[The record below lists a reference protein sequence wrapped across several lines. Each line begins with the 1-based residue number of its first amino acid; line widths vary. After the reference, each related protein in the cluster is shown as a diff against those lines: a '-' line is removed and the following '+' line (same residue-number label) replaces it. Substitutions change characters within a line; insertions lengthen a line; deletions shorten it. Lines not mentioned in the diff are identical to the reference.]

1 MINRFNAAW
10 TLLLPLISLVLIG
23 LYYFVSQH
31 TFIVLLLCIGL
42 IASVTC
48 AIHHAE
54 VIALKVGEPF
64 GTLVLALSVTIIE
77 VALIVSMMLSGG
89 AEAMGL
95 ARDTI
100 FAAVMIILNAI
111 IGLSL
116 FIGAS
121 KHQIQGFNLEGVTAA
136 LSVMT
141 VIVVFAMILPNHV
154 TSSPFAGSYNS
165 TQLTFIAFITLVLF
179 TGFTFFQTMRH
190 RDYFLAVH
198 ITDSQNIPAEERLN
212 PDHQT
217 TIVSLIFLLI
227 SLVAVV
233 LSAKGISPSL
243 EALLDRFG
251 APMATLG
258 IIIAAIVLLPEFGAA
273 IRAATANRLQSSLN
287 LAIGSA
293 IASIGLTIP
302 VVAILAVY
310 MGWTL
315 ELGLDSKSVVL
326 LVLSLF
332 IVAISLRTGLTT
344 ILPGIVHLCIF
355 ITYLFFSFVP

>member
-1 MINRFNAAW
+1 MINRFNPAW
-10 TLLLPLISLVLIG
+10 TIGLPVLSFVFIG
-23 LYYFVSQH
+23 LYHFISQ
-31 TFIVLLLCIGL
+31 TSFIILLLCVGL
-42 IASVTC
+42 IASVSC

-77 VALIVSMMLSGG
+77 LALIVSMMISGG
-89 AEAMGL
+89 PEAMGL

-100 FAAVMIILNAI
+100 FAAVMIIINAI

-116 FIGAS
+116 FIGAT
-121 KHQIQGFNLEGVTAA
+121 KHQIQGYNLEGVTAA

-141 VIVVFAMILPNHV
+141 VIVVFAMILPNYV
-154 TSSPFAGSYNS
+154 TSSVMVGIYSAK
-165 TQLTFIAFITLVLF
+165 QLIFIAFITLVLF
-179 TGFTFFQTMRH
+179 IGFTFFQTVRH
-190 RDYFLAVH
+190 RDYFLPVETQAAAH
-198 ITDSQNIPAEERLN
+198 LIPEQPTK
-212 PDHQT
+212 PDHKT
-217 TIVSLIFLLI
+217 TFISLIMLI
-227 SLVAVV
+227 LSLIAVV
-233 LSAKGISPSL
+233 MSAKGISPSL
-243 EALLDRFG
+243 EVLLNQAG

-273 IRAATANRLQSSLN
+273 IRAATSNRLQSSLN

-302 VVAILAVY
+302 AVALLSVY
-310 MGWTL
+310 MGWQL
-315 ELGLDSKSVVL
+315 ELGLDAKSTAL

-355 ITYLFFSFVP
+355 LTYLFFSFVP